1 METGG
6 QDRGF
11 LLTTAPAPTG
21 ACRVLVVDDEPLV
34 LRLLCKTLE
43 RAGYHPVCAGDGH
56 EAMRLVAT
64 QGFDVVVSDISMPR
78 MTGVDLLRAV
88 RERDQDLPV
97 ILLTGEPTIDTA
109 TRAIALGVLGYLT
122 KPVNMDELVDTV
134 DRAAQL
140 YRLARVKR
148 EALHYVAT
156 SPGGGG
162 DSATLERLFSRALE
176 TMTMAYQPIVSWSD
190 QTVVG
195 FEALVR
201 PTHPALPHPDAVI
214 TAALRLGRVH
224 QLGRQLR
231 NMVAEDLE
239 STPAPP
245 AAAVFVNVHGFDLTD
260 DWLMSREAPLSRV
273 ASRVVLEVTERTSL
287 EGMGDLAER
296 IARLRA
302 LGFRIA
308 LDDLGAG
315 YSGLTTFAQLR
326 PDIVKIDMS
335 LIRNIDGDATRR
347 RLVRSMLELCKEM
360 EIQVVC
366 EGVETVAER
375 DALVAIGGDLF
386 QGYLFAHPGRPFPAP
401 TFEPP
406 SE

>member
-64 QGFDVVVSDISMPR
+64 QAFDVVVSDISMPR

-162 DSATLERLFSRALE
+162 DSATLERLFGRALE

-190 QTVVG
+190 QAVVG

-239 STPAPP
+239 RTPAPP

-260 DWLMSREAPLSRV
+260 DWLMSREAPLSRL